1 MNKTHLILAGDL
13 RKLIKKLK
21 NSIFVSKWISQG
33 RDFILINHWYIRGT
47 LTLKRM
53 IFPKMHH
60 LKRGETLAFC
70 DFQYFPKS
78 HFSWKLRWLSSEYMK
93 TFSVNISYFHR
104 FSSFFS
110 TFWHF
115 LVTKK
120 LMTSAN
126 AARF

>member
-1 MNKTHLILAGDL
+1 MQKIEAIECFSNISLQEHFRVTAAKPLKQLYYPLIWGTKKVNKTHLILAGDL

-70 DFQYFPKS
+70 DF
-78 HFSWKLRWLSSEYMK
+78 
-93 TFSVNISYFHR
+93 
-104 FSSFFS
+104 
-110 TFWHF
+110 
-115 LVTKK
+115 
-120 LMTSAN
+120 
-126 AARF
+126 